1 MLIDYQMKIPFTIEE
16 FFALFVRYNAAIW
29 PVQLVAYGLGLVA
42 IALLLAD
49 PRRGKPL
56 ILGVLAVFWL
66 WNGIAYHW
74 SFFTEINTAAYGFG
88 ALFVAQGLL
97 FAATAVMR
105 NSLQFEWV
113 GGLRGLAAWAL
124 IIYAAV
130 IYELLGYAAGHGLM
144 NGPLFGIA
152 PCPTTIFTV
161 GVLLIARGRLAL
173 LLSIIP
179 VLWALIGT
187 SAALFLGVP
196 EDLGLAASVIV
207 LLAVVAG
214 RLMRQA

>member
-1 MLIDYQMKIPFTIEE
+1 
-16 FFALFVRYNAAIW
+16 
-29 PVQLVAYGLGLVA
+29 
-42 IALLLAD
+42 
-49 PRRGKPL
+49 
-56 ILGVLAVFWL
+56 
-66 WNGIAYHW
+66 
-74 SFFTEINTAAYGFG
+74 
-88 ALFVAQGLL
+88 
-97 FAATAVMR
+97 MR

-124 IIYAAV
+124 ITYAAV
-130 IYELLGYAAGHGLM
+130 IYELLGYVAGHGLM

-161 GVLLIARGRLAL
+161 GVLLVTRGRLAL

-196 EDLGLAASVIV
+196 EDLGLAVSVIV